1 MISLLWTGLNILLLL
16 LIAYSWFRVFKVLHR
31 QISLGLAALFML
43 SLSLRSNNSTSA
55 DRPKNLLADER
66 KEHPIGNWG
75 TGAMVPL
82 NPNNAL
88 HLRFEGI
95 RTDST
100 LRVHGMYSSVSGLML
115 GHEWKPLAGMTNI
128 RKQDISYEVFLIHE
142 WKLLGITLYTASEE
156 YTGIAAVSK

>member
-16 LIAYSWFRVFKVLHR
+16 LIIYAWFRVFKVLR
-31 QISLGLAALFML
+31 REIGLGLAVLFML
-43 SLSLRSNNSTSA
+43 SLSLRGNNSTS
-55 DRPKNLLADER
+55 DGRPENLLADER

-75 TGAMVPL
+75 SSANIPL

-88 HLRFEGI
+88 HLRFEGM

-115 GHEWKPLAGMTNI
+115 GHEWKPIAGMANI
-128 RKQDISYEVFLIHE
+128 RKQGISYEVFLIHE
-142 WKLLGITLYTASEE
+142 WKLLGIGLYTDSEE
-156 YTGIAAVSK
+156 YTGIAAISE